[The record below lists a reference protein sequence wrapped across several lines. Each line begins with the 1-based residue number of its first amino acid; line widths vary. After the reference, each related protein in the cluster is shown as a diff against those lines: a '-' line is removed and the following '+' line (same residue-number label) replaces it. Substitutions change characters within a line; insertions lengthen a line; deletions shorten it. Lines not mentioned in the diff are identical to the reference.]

1 MFRLKNDKLKTFYGF
16 NDKRSRNDLI
26 FFKNRMTYKKLN
38 IKMNEKDIICKNTL
52 NNKLGRPYINSLNN
66 IKESK
71 RVLSLNNSPQ
81 MSLRN
86 IFKENSINSIH
97 YNIRKEKNIN
107 TERKE
112 NLFSL
117 TRNNT
122 FSHIKKNFKNNSNN
136 KKIKKTNFSIFDYN
150 NNIYFNKTFYQ
161 IKNTDFKDSDY
172 SLKLYLGERSNLYD
186 KFNKEK
192 YFPSDLSNKIKII
205 KKLRNE
211 TNIFPHHQKFLS
223 IIKKKEKK

>member
-150 NNIYFNKTFYQ
+150 NNIYYNKYFYKN
-161 IKNTDFKDSDY
+161 KNTDFKDSDY
-172 SLKLYLGERSNLYD
+172 SLKL
-186 KFNKEK
+186 
-192 YFPSDLSNKIKII
+192 
-205 KKLRNE
+205 
-211 TNIFPHHQKFLS
+211 
-223 IIKKKEKK
+223 